1 MGRRH
6 WGTEEQL
13 TFLESFVAGLDLA
26 KVTCTL
32 KTEYERISVEFMKK
46 WPTQPSAEEMA
57 LEKDPKK
64 LQVLADNRRRSVSYL
79 VLALLGVCADQF
91 CQQIREWYKTHHKGG
106 TQPQPKVILDLTG
119 KTQQKPTPYQL
130 HHAYSIRHYREAGS
144 PLQTEVDDLWERRAD
159 EDVIKQ
165 LSPFSKAKD
174 LSTGSR
180 LNFHNAVMR
189 WKCSSLDEEELQEM
203 EEWIASDVVE
213 KEQDIS
219 KPWKAGEGE
228 DELSVEN
235 EYIQRYALLKLIET
249 RDALD

>member
-1 MGRRH
+1 MGRPH
-6 WGTEEQL
+6 WGTEEQVA
-13 TFLESFVAGLDLA
+13 FLESFIAGLDLA

-57 LEKDPKK
+57 SEKDPKK
-64 LQVLADNRRRSVSYL
+64 LKVLVDNRRRSVSRL
-79 VLALLGVCADQF
+79 VLAFLRACADQF
-91 CQQIREWYKTHHKGG
+91 CQQIQEWYKTRRKAG
-106 TQPQPKVILDLTG
+106 TQPQSKGILDLTG
-119 KTQQKPTPYQL
+119 KTQRKPTPYQL
-130 HHAYSIRHYREAGS
+130 HHAYSIRYYREAGS
-144 PLQTEVDDLWERRAD
+144 PLRTEVDDLWNRRAAG
-159 EDVIKQ
+159 DVIEQ

-189 WKCSSLDEEELQEM
+189 WKCSSLDEEEIQEM
-203 EEWIASDVVE
+203 EEWIANNVVE

-219 KPWKAGEGE
+219 KPWKAGEDE
-228 DELSVEN
+228 DELSAEN